1 MRCGALSC
9 GDISQPEAGTI
20 PADAECERR
29 IDVSNRSDLYD
40 RVLSA
45 VKVLIELFGVLVS
58 AALAGR
64 ALGWW

>member
-1 MRCGALSC
+1 M
-9 GDISQPEAGTI
+9 
-20 PADAECERR
+20 
-29 IDVSNRSDLYD
+29 SNRSDLYD